1 MFMGPRSVDK
11 ILSFFKVKIA
21 PEMNA
26 KRLMKL
32 KRFRDYTMQNHHS
45 TKMSDELMKMSQNR
59 GKQKYRYSCS

>member
-1 MFMGPRSVDK
+1 MGPRSVDK
-11 ILSFFKVKIA
+11 ILIFFKVKIA

-32 KRFRDYTMQNHHS
+32 KSFRDYTMQNRHS

-59 GKQKYRYSCS
+59 RKQKYRYSCS